1 MAAEGRSPGRRRWRR
16 NRIVRLVVPAAVV
29 AALGTGA
36 AVAARP
42 DHSTTTA
49 DPSVATTGAAP
60 SPAASRSTATAGSSP
75 AAAPTTPTSAASASA
90 APASAVEGR
99 DRDRTSRDHN
109 RPDLSDHASDHG
121 SDGRHRSEQL
131 RPSPRSEPDP
141 VVIGSRF
148 TTVDLNVR
156 RAPST
161 SSKVLTVLDPGSKVK
176 ITDTVRNG
184 FRQVLYD
191 QDAAWLSA
199 DYLSKKKPEPEEQ
212 SGGIS
217 TAPCQDGSAV
227 ESGLTPDAIRVHRAI
242 CARFPQVTG
251 YGGVRSGDGGYHGTG
266 QALDIMV
273 SEPAGWEIARWV
285 RANAAALGA
294 SEVIHAQH
302 IWTVQRSSEGWRW
315 MPDRGSS
322 TANHYDHVHVSVYGN
337 SGTA

>member
-1 MAAEGRSPGRRRWRR
+1 M
-16 NRIVRLVVPAAVV
+16 
-29 AALGTGA
+29 
-36 AVAARP
+36 
-42 DHSTTTA
+42 
-49 DPSVATTGAAP
+49 
-60 SPAASRSTATAGSSP
+60 
-75 AAAPTTPTSAASASA
+75 
-90 APASAVEGR
+90 
-99 DRDRTSRDHN
+99 
-109 RPDLSDHASDHG
+109 
-121 SDGRHRSEQL
+121 
-131 RPSPRSEPDP
+131 
-141 VVIGSRF
+141 VIGSRF

-199 DYLSKKKPEPEEQ
+199 DYLAKKKPEPEEQ

-322 TANHYDHVHVSVYGN
+322 TANHYDHVHVSVYGDA
-337 SGTA
+337 GTA